1 MRRRSPSRARKVG
14 PGTRPLY
21 VQAREPHAR
30 DDLYLL
36 VVGRELPLPERAP
49 ARKAPCLAPVEV
61 AEDGARVEAV
71 HLWITVVFPCA
82 KPECDEP
89 CTSGWCTRG
98 GSAASAGL
106 PDSLA
111 ATPDPTT
118 AAAAPSARRL
128 VKDLRTVVHAV
139 TPA

>member
-1 MRRRSPSRARKVG
+1 MRRRSPSRARKVR

-49 ARKAPCLAPVEV
+49 ARRAPCLAPVEV

-82 KPECDEP
+82 KPERRAVHERVVHPRRICRFSRATGQP
-89 CTSGWCTRG
+89 GGYSGPDYGCRG
-98 GSAASAGL
+98 
-106 PDSLA
+106 PEC
-111 ATPDPTT
+111 ATP
-118 AAAAPSARRL
+118 REG
-128 VKDLRTVVHAV
+128 
-139 TPA
+139 